1 MCFKDGEDP
10 KDSIDKAFAGKDKK
24 PSNDKS
30 TPKDK
35 ITLSKSDVLD
45 KMENDVDPKREEAVN
60 GASKMR
66 SDLRTESKTMKIPD
80 EDMQKFVEKQYGVSK
95 HDYERN
101 KIDSPDAIEKYREA
115 YILQSE
121 TGDIS
126 KKYYTNTDRLDQ
138 QKKFD
143 TLLKNNPDSEFAKS
157 YKIAEDRAVD
167 FNKSHKEVYDSTPSF
182 FRGTSDREL
191 DSYMDNSKIG
201 GDDNNYKYVAMSTD
215 PTSAH
220 GFAAGVVVEYDADS
234 VRPNSKMVE
243 YTASPIVLGQSKSVN
258 TSEAMGKPMNIQYSD
273 EKELRVREGLSILP
287 GSSGVKI
294 KNIYIDEGNV
304 ATKYNIDLIAKT
316 TGAKIIHYD
325 GTRED
330 FLRKLDWKMV
340 NKN

>member
-1 MCFKDGEDP
+1 
-10 KDSIDKAFAGKDKK
+10 
-24 PSNDKS
+24 
-30 TPKDK
+30 
-35 ITLSKSDVLD
+35 
-45 KMENDVDPKREEAVN
+45 MENDVDPKREEAVN

-167 FNKSHKEVYDSTPSF
+167 FNKSHKEVYAST
-182 FRGTSDREL
+182 
-191 DSYMDNSKIG
+191 
-201 GDDNNYKYVAMSTD
+201 
-215 PTSAH
+215 
-220 GFAAGVVVEYDADS
+220 
-234 VRPNSKMVE
+234 
-243 YTASPIVLGQSKSVN
+243 
-258 TSEAMGKPMNIQYSD
+258 
-273 EKELRVREGLSILP
+273 
-287 GSSGVKI
+287 
-294 KNIYIDEGNV
+294 
-304 ATKYNIDLIAKT
+304 
-316 TGAKIIHYD
+316 
-325 GTRED
+325 
-330 FLRKLDWKMV
+330 
-340 NKN
+340 